1 MTISSEPSSRAPD
14 RLLAAAFFGLT
25 QVEIWVFDAGDGF
38 SPTVRLG
45 AAMAT
50 AIASLALAERRTRP
64 VAMFIANSL
73 AVSAAIAVGYSSDF
87 YQWTNLIATYS
98 IAAHG
103 TARQSWLALPF
114 SLGSVAFYFVRFPA
128 EGGAVIT
135 GFAIAMWT
143 ISWLAGRVYGSRVEQ
158 IRIAAERDLSL
169 QLAQARE
176 ERLRTEHE
184 KTQIAR
190 ELHDAIGHGVNVM
203 VIHAGAGRG
212 AIDSDPESARRS
224 FKTIEEAGRRALDEL
239 DRVLALLR
247 EDDSTPNM
255 VPVPGLSDIPE
266 LIGTFRSAGL
276 EVDLQHQ
283 QDGTLVP
290 QSVGLNAYRI
300 VQEALTNVSRHS
312 TSTWARVD
320 MQIVPGVLR
329 LEVRSAPVAGLVDE
343 GRGLVGM
350 RERAAL
356 HGGEIEISS
365 TAEHFAVSAD
375 LTWDGP

>member
-1 MTISSEPSSRAPD
+1 MTISSAPPSRAPD
-14 RLLAAAFFGLT
+14 RLLAAAFLGLT
-25 QVEIWVFDAGDGF
+25 QVEIWVFTAGEGF

-45 AAMAT
+45 AAAAT
-50 AIASLALAERRTRP
+50 AMASLALAERRTRP
-64 VAMFIANSL
+64 VAMFIVNSL

-114 SLGSVAFYFVRFPA
+114 SLGGVAFYFVRFPA

-135 GFAIAMWT
+135 GFAIAMWM

-212 AIDSDPESARRS
+212 AIGSDPESARRS
-224 FKTIEEAGRRALDEL
+224 FQTIEEAGRRALDEL

-247 EDDSTPNM
+247 DDDSTPDM
-255 VPVPGLSDIPE
+255 APVPGLSDIPE
-266 LIGTFRSAGL
+266 LVGTFRSAGL
-276 EVDLQHQ
+276 EVDLNHEH
-283 QDGTLVP
+283 DGTLVP
-290 QSVGLNAYRI
+290 HSVGLNAYRI

-320 MQIVPGVLR
+320 LQTAPGLLK
-329 LEVRSAPVAGLVDE
+329 LEVRSAPVTGPVDE
-343 GRGLVGM
+343 GRGLIGM

-356 HGGEIEISS
+356 HGGEVGISA
-365 TAEHFAVSAD
+365 TADHFAVSAD
-375 LTWDGP
+375 LSWEGP